1 MRAATGVARKKVSE
15 RFWRT
20 ARTAPLG
27 VRLPWDTASVPP
39 VVQFPPAGVGWGP
52 AFVCARAAGV
62 FTRRGVGISGI
73 ASSRSA
79 CWRFAAGRTR
89 SANNSVASG
98 RKYASSRR
106 PPSGSDASGGARPVR
121 GQRRSE
127 PAPVPPRS
135 NSGAWS
141 RRRKNSAPFCHR
153 PGCYNSLPP
162 ATGGPVRYCC
172 AACRQ
177 ALQRVLDRERKW
189 KRRNVPA
196 GRGRQR
202 GARQARRGTPNQ
214 AKTCTSGPLT
224 HHRGQPP

>member
-1 MRAATGVARKKVSE
+1 MGHRQCTTRRSVSASRRRLGPRVCLRKGCGRVYQARRWNQRYCQQPKCLLEVRRWQNAQRQQQRRLREEVRQQQAAAERQRRQRRGQARA
-15 RFWRT
+15 
-20 ARTAPLG
+20 
-27 VRLPWDTASVPP
+27 
-39 VVQFPPAGVGWGP
+39 GP
-52 AFVCARAAGV
+52 AP
-62 FTRRGVGISGI
+62 
-73 ASSRSA
+73 
-79 CWRFAAGRTR
+79 
-89 SANNSVASG
+89 
-98 RKYASSRR
+98 K
-106 PPSGSDASGGARPVR
+106 
-121 GQRRSE
+121 Q

-224 HHRGQPP
+224 PHRGQPP